1 MMTKGTHEVNY
12 RFGEIDEVYGEDF
25 LIKDRSRYE
34 TRQAKKKEKERKQWV
49 KKGSRKSWK

>member
-1 MMTKGTHEVNY
+1 MTKGTHEVNY